1 MSKVITLFDRVTI
14 KSAMRVIVILV
25 MMLGVFALLGALQ
38 ISHNARQQQ
47 LNAERAA
54 TSIEPLLLF
63 QYAYFEGQDIQQIAP
78 QLKTS
83 LERVRLTTETLM
95 AEEIWVDRILV
106 ALAGVGDGP
115 EGIYT
120 AWDED
125 LSIINDMI
133 SFVDAFEAGDMDDGT
148 LLGNLYGYM
157 EIFAYNSQKFLA
169 PVEQASNLAKNI
181 INVLILLIAVLT
193 AVTVMAIGKYKI
205 VDRILAMAATLKT
218 MAGGET
224 NIGIPYADARDEIGQ
239 VAKSAEVFRDGLV
252 QAEML
257 SQEQELTQAQE
268 VERAKQVQTLIAD
281 FQRLSDEIMNEIDQ
295 AGGELDAVAK
305 DLAGMADQA
314 QGEAAEATAAAQSAS
329 SNVNAISAAAEEMS
343 VTVQEISRQTSDTTQ
358 LSNQT
363 LADTEGSYERVR
375 TLNEASDRIGEI
387 VSLIND
393 IAEQTNLLAL
403 NATIE
408 AARAGDAG
416 KGFSVVASEVKNLA
430 NQTATATEEISGQI
444 GNIQRETD
452 QTVRSME
459 ASTKRVRDITEIT
472 VSVAEAM
479 EEQHAATQDIV
490 RNISEASDGTE
501 AVTHRIST
509 VQEVVEATNKA
520 ASACLMT
527 VEAMANQR
535 RQMRSAIQNFTKA
548 VETA

>member
-1 MSKVITLFDRVTI
+1 MSKVIDFFDKFTI
-14 KSAMRVIVILV
+14 KASMRIIVILV
-25 MMLGVFALLGALQ
+25 AVLGLFSFLASLQ

-63 QYAYFEGQDIQQIAP
+63 QYAYFEGQDIKDIAP
-78 QLKTS
+78 QLKTA
-83 LERVRLTTETLM
+83 LVRVRETTETLK

-106 ALAGVGDGP
+106 SLAGVGDGP

-120 AWDED
+120 AWEED

-133 SFVDAFEAGDMDDGT
+133 SFVDAFQAGDMDDGT

-157 EIFAYNSQKFLA
+157 EIFAFNSQKFLA
-169 PVEQASNLAKNI
+169 PVEKASGLAVVI
-181 INVLILLIAVLT
+181 FNVLIILIAVLG
-193 AVTVMAIGKYKI
+193 AATVMAIGKFKI
-205 VDRILAMAATLKT
+205 VDRILIMADTLKT
-218 MAGGET
+218 MSKGET
-224 NIGIPYADARDEIGQ
+224 NIAIPFADARDEIGQ

-257 SQEQELTQAQE
+257 SQEQELTQEQE
-268 VERAKQVQTLIAD
+268 VARAKHVQKLIAD
-281 FQRLSDEIMNEIDQ
+281 FQAVSDNIMTEIDQ
-295 AGGELDAVAK
+295 AGGDLDSVANN
-305 DLAGMADQA
+305 LAGMAENA
-314 QGEAAEATAAAQSAS
+314 RGEAGEATTAALSAS

-358 LSNQT
+358 LTNQT
-363 LADTEGSYERVR
+363 LSESEGSFERVK
-375 TLNEASDRIGEI
+375 TLNEAAERIGQI

-408 AARAGDAG
+408 AARAGEAG

-452 QTVRSME
+452 ETVRSME
-459 ASTKRVRDITEIT
+459 ASTKRVREITEIT
-472 VSVAEAM
+472 MSVAESM

-490 RNISEASDGTE
+490 RNISEASEGTD
-501 AVTHRIST
+501 AVSQRIST

-520 ASACLMT
+520 AAACLTT

-535 RQMRSAIQNFTKA
+535 KQMRTAIQEFTQA
-548 VETA
+548 VESA